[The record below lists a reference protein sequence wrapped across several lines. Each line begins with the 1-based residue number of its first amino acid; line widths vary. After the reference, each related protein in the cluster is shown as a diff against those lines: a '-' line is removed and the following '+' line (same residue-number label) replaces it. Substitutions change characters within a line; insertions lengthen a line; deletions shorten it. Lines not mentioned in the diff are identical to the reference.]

1 MKVIKFLNVIEPLF
15 FRNIL
20 FLSLVLFG
28 FFLNLSGRLE
38 LSPLAL
44 TSGDV
49 PSYLLFP
56 FDSLSGALSS
66 HRTFG
71 FSALLQG
78 YILIDDDLRTLPIF
92 LYILYSVS
100 ILLLFRNIV
109 LCDIKPLAAL
119 SICLGL
125 ILNSSFISGLYS
137 LTASTLI
144 SILLV
149 LILSIIFRVSKVN
162 NYFLLFVLSILT
174 MLVYQTRPNLAP
186 LIFLAPV
193 WLFFVTYL
201 IKNISLKSSALISFF
216 YLSFNLVLLSLF
228 LLIRLISVGEF
239 GTASFS
245 GTVLSGQA
253 VSYLDEK
260 NVYDLDETSQ
270 VIGVDILK
278 RKSLISAPC
287 NKKRN
292 ELTHLDRN
300 NCGNVWIMIAW
311 LSAIS
316 LIDNEE
322 PFEKK
327 ELNIEPWKH
336 KNLGSFFSRNNN
348 DIDKVLGN
356 FSFQVIKNNHKLAIS
371 RLLYTYNFAFKNFMK
386 MLTQNIEFMMVF
398 LLSILGWMFR
408 FSLNKKHFQKSIIKS
423 KEFGLFVVF
432 SFITISYLLQVI
444 LISGAMMHFDY
455 RYILGSSVFLMPL
468 FILLGSLSFITELK
482 KK

>member
-1 MKVIKFLNVIEPLF
+1 M
-15 FRNIL
+15 
-20 FLSLVLFG
+20 
-28 FFLNLSGRLE
+28 
-38 LSPLAL
+38 
-44 TSGDV
+44 
-49 PSYLLFP
+49 
-56 FDSLSGALSS
+56 
-66 HRTFG
+66 
-71 FSALLQG
+71 
-78 YILIDDDLRTLPIF
+78 
-92 LYILYSVS
+92 
-100 ILLLFRNIV
+100 
-109 LCDIKPLAAL
+109 
-119 SICLGL
+119 
-125 ILNSSFISGLYS
+125 
-137 LTASTLI
+137 
-144 SILLV
+144 
-149 LILSIIFRVSKVN
+149 
-162 NYFLLFVLSILT
+162 
-174 MLVYQTRPNLAP
+174 
-186 LIFLAPV
+186 
-193 WLFFVTYL
+193 
-201 IKNISLKSSALISFF
+201 
-216 YLSFNLVLLSLF
+216 
-228 LLIRLISVGEF
+228 GEF

-300 NCGNVWIMIAW
+300 NCGNVWIMVAW

-336 KNLGSFFSRNNN
+336 KNLGFFFSRNNN

-455 RYILGSSVFLMPL
+455 RYILSSSVFLMPL